1 MHTTP
6 ATAASE
12 TRWDEDPLD
21 RALASCIVAPDLP
34 ERFRSRVV
42 AAVLTEQLES
52 LAIRRE
58 QLEVEH
64 ARELAQLQRGH
75 VALKRNTLMLVAAWA
90 FAAGTC
96 VQIALPWLHSH
107 FELDSVTTA
116 PLLALLIGLATGAK
130 VWADRFGKPTR
141 FMA

>member
-6 ATAASE
+6 VNTLIEPEWPNDA
-12 TRWDEDPLD
+12 LD
-21 RALASCIVAPDLP
+21 QALASCILAPDLP

-52 LAIRRE
+52 LAVRRE
-58 QLEVEH
+58 QLEFEH
-64 ARELAQLQRGH
+64 ARELANLQRSH
-75 VALKRNTLMLVAAWA
+75 IVLKRNTLALVAAWA
-90 FAAGTC
+90 FAAG
-96 VQIALPWLHSH
+96 H

-116 PLLALLIGLATGAK
+116 PLLALLIGLATGAN

>member
-1 MHTTP
+1 MHTIP
-6 ATAASE
+6 ATNSSD
-12 TRWDEDPLD
+12 TRWNEDTLD
-21 RALASCIVAPDLP
+21 RALATCLVAPDLP

-52 LAIRRE
+52 LAVRRE

-64 ARELAQLQRGH
+64 ARELAQLQRSH
-75 VALKRNTLMLVAAWA
+75 IVLKRNTLMLVAAWA

-107 FELDSVTTA
+107 FELNSVTTA